1 MNKKI
6 ISLLTAAALS
16 AGMGT
21 AFAADANNVDVV
33 VNGAKISFNDQN
45 AVIENDRTLIPA
57 RGAFEAMGCTVAWDG
72 ETRTVTV
79 KNGRNTK
86 IATLTIDSDKM
97 NVVTYTS
104 LFDSTTEEITLDV
117 PAQIMNDRT
126 MIPLRAVGEA
136 MGATVAWDG
145 ETYTA
150 SITTSEGE
158 KLEAKKEQLTS
169 GSSTKNETKEDEVT
183 EGEAVE
189 DETAEAVA
197 PEFVSLSLSEGEA
210 EAENEVVVLLNLSG
224 MNLYP
229 EQCVSG
235 VSLGLNYDS
244 SVLELK
250 SAELVNGDEVIT
262 NSLGAM
268 NAEFKKSVLK
278 ASYVTIDSDAA
289 AKADGAVMKVTFT
302 VLSDAATEVSI
313 SEAYDTKRGYDTSV
327 IFSNADSK
335 TTKIQG
341 TDLVIDSTPLT
352 VND

>member
-6 ISLLTAAALS
+6 IGLLMVAALS
-16 AGMGT
+16 SSMGT
-21 AFAADANNVDVV
+21 AFAADADNVDVI
-33 VNGAKISFNDQN
+33 VNGAKITFNDQN
-45 AVIENDRTLIPA
+45 ALIESDRTLIPA
-57 RGAFEAMGCTVAWDG
+57 RGAFEAMGCSVAWDG

-79 KNGRNTK
+79 KNSRNTK
-86 IATLTIDSDKM
+86 IATLAIDSSVMK
-97 NVVTYTS
+97 VVTYTS

-158 KLEAKKEQLTS
+158 KLAEKKEQLANS
-169 GSSTKNETKEDEVT
+169 VSAEDEDSANDT
-183 EGEAVE
+183 GEVAV
-189 DETAEAVA
+189 

-210 EAENEVVVLLNLSG
+210 QAENEVVVLLNLNG

-229 EQCVSG
+229 EYCVSA

-250 SAELVNGDEVIT
+250 SAELVNGDEVIG
-262 NSLGAM
+262 NAMGAV
-268 NAEFKKSVLK
+268 NPKFKDSMLK
-278 ASYVTIDSDAA
+278 AAYVTIDKENSVKEDAS
-289 AKADGAVMKVTFT
+289 VMKITFT
-302 VLSDAATEVSI
+302 ALTDEATEVSV
-313 SEAYDTKRGYDTSV
+313 SEGYDTELGYDTSIV
-327 IFSNADSK
+327 LNDANNNTI
-335 TTKIQG
+335 KIKG
-341 TDLVIDSTPLT
+341 TDLVINSAALT